1 MTSFETYILPPTPTE
16 GEMPTL
22 NPLVKVLD
30 TDEVS
35 YGKFALEP
43 LTKGYGITIGNPLRR
58 VLLSAIPG
66 CAITWVKIED
76 ITIKRTLS
84 IVVNPNR
91 YRSKASQAFSKE
103 ILTLFVSPYNK
114 KY

>member
-1 MTSFETYILPPTPTE
+1 MTSFETYILPPTPPE

-43 LTKGYGITIGNPLRR
+43 LTKGYGITIGNPCEESFS
-58 VLLSAIPG
+58 VLYLDLLAHG
-66 CAITWVKIED
+66 
-76 ITIKRTLS
+76 
-84 IVVNPNR
+84 
-91 YRSKASQAFSKE
+91 
-103 ILTLFVSPYNK
+103 
-114 KY
+114 

>member
-1 MTSFETYILPPTPTE
+1 MTSFETYILPPTPPE

-76 ITIKRTLS
+76 IVHEYDS
-84 IVVNPNR
+84 IPGGPGSQ
-91 YRSKASQAFSKE
+91 RS
-103 ILTLFVSPYNK
+103 V
-114 KY
+114 